1 MKKGS
6 GIVSGE
12 DLKRLQDIQLELMSE
27 FDRVCRKHNIMYT
40 ITCGTLL
47 GAVRHKGFIP
57 WDNDADIGMLR
68 EEYEKF
74 KKVAN
79 EMDPSI
85 CFFQDHD
92 TDPDYLWGY
101 GKVRRTGTTF
111 VREGQSHIHC
121 KTGVY
126 IDIMPVDDIPNSAIG
141 QQLND
146 FKWFLLRK
154 ILWSRVAVANSNQL
168 RWKLISKIPVSIV
181 YKNLARAAKK
191 SKNSSNKPVRVLTL
205 PSGGKER
212 SQVYGSGKNAVSL
225 RYGVPKSWHTDLA
238 EYEFEDRKFLGTK
251 DYDAY
256 LTSRYGDYMK
266 LPPEDKQVAKDPAEV
281 WEF

>member
-1 MKKGS
+1 MVKGS
-6 GIVSGE
+6 GVVSGE
-12 DLKRLQDIQLELMSE
+12 DLKRMQGIQLELMSE
-27 FDRVCRKHNIMYT
+27 FDRVCRAHDIKYA

-57 WDNDADIGMLR
+57 WDNDADITMLR

-74 KKVAN
+74 KRVAG
-79 EMDPSI
+79 ELDQSV

-92 TDPDYLWGY
+92 TDPEYLWGY

-111 VREGQSHIHC
+111 IREGQAHLHC

-126 IDIMPVDDIPNSAIG
+126 IDVMPLDDIPISTIG

-146 FKWFLLRK
+146 FKCFCLRK

-168 RWKLISKIPVSIV
+168 RWKILSKIPVSTV
-181 YKNLARAAKK
+181 YKTLDKAARK
-191 SKNSSNKPVRVLTL
+191 SSNSNNKPVRVLTL

-212 SQVYGSGKNAVSL
+212 SQEYGSGKNAVNL
-225 RYGVPKSWHTDLA
+225 RYGMPKEWFLNLV
-238 EYEFEDRKFLGTK
+238 EYQFEDRKLFGTK
-251 DYDAY
+251 YYDEY
-256 LTSRYGDYMK
+256 LTSRYGEYMN
-266 LPPEDKQVAKDPAEV
+266 LPPKEKQVAKDPAVE

>member
-27 FDRVCRKHNIMYT
+27 FDRVCRKHNIKYS

-74 KKVAN
+74 KKVSG

-111 VREGQSHIHC
+111 VREGQGHIHC

-126 IDIMPVDDIPNSAIG
+126 IDIMPVDDIPKSAVG

-168 RWKLISKIPVSIV
+168 RWKIISKIPVSIV

-191 SKNSSNKPVRVLTL
+191 SSNSSDKPVRVLTL

-212 SQVYGSGKNAVSL
+212 SRVYGEGKNSVSL

-238 EYEFEDRKFLGTK
+238 EYQFEDRKFLGTK

-266 LPPEDKQVAKDPAEV
+266 LPPVEKQIAKDPAEV